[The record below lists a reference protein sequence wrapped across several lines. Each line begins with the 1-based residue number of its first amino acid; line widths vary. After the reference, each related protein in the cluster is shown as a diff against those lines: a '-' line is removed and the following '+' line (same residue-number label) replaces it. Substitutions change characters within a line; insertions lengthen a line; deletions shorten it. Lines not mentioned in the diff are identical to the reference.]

1 MERAGRERD
10 HRRTRAAMR
19 EALAPRVH
27 CRRHAPL
34 FYHSALIRGL
44 ARPAR
49 RGGGHRVWEARPR
62 AAIVVP
68 VPLLY
73 SIAQPVLAP
82 MFKTYWRPRITGLE
96 NIPRTGAFL
105 LASNHLANVDSF
117 IIPVVAPR
125 MVRFVSKDV
134 FWKNGGLKGRIQ
146 KWFMNS
152 VGTVPLDREALSSGR
167 GALDAALDVLKAGE
181 GFGIYPEG
189 SRSRDGLLHKG
200 QPGAAWLAL
209 ESGAPVIPLGLAGTQ
224 NLFLKGRKM
233 PTRYRPDMR
242 FGEAID
248 LSDLPTDLSA
258 GARRRL
264 ATDRI
269 MTAIQRLSGQEWAPG
284 ARPRDAGTG
293 SSTGGPERST
303 GANA

>member
-1 MERAGRERD
+1 MSGTGRSRAERADQEPERARARAGMREVLGLRV
-10 HRRTRAAMR
+10 HRR
-19 EALAPRVH
+19 
-27 CRRHAPL
+27 RHVPL
-34 FYHSALIRGL
+34 FYHSALIRTL

-49 RGGGHRVWEARPR
+49 RGRRHRVWEARPS

-68 VPLLY
+68 VPFLY
-73 SIAQPVLAP
+73 TLTRPFLGP
-82 MFKTYWRPRITGLE
+82 MFTAYWRPRITGIE

-105 LASNHLANVDSF
+105 VASNHLANVDSF
-117 IIPVVAPR
+117 LIPVVSPR

-134 FWKNGGLKGRIQ
+134 FWKTGGLKGRIQ

-242 FGEAID
+242 FGAPID

-269 MTAIQRLSGQEWAPG
+269 MTEIQRLSGQEWAPG
-284 ARPRDAGTG
+284 AQPRGAGTG
-293 SSTGGPERST
+293 AS
-303 GANA
+303 A